1 MMHAEGTQPTLE
13 SVLTEEVRC
22 TEGLLSCLG
31 AERSALTARD
41 MDALQN
47 TIHEKVGLTRKLEQ
61 LELQREALIT
71 QLGFGTDS
79 ESIQRCFRSQPK
91 SGVLMKLWQQVLSNI
106 GACQTDNLTNGGIL
120 ESGRQ
125 HVEQALCILRGQPAS
140 PTTYNPAGNN
150 TAADLGQRELGKV

>member
-1 MMHAEGTQPTLE
+1 MHAEGTQPTLE

-22 TEGLLSCLG
+22 TECLLSCLG
-31 AERSALTARD
+31 AERLALTARD

-47 TIHEKVGLTRKLEQ
+47 TTREKLDLTGRLEQ
-61 LELQREALIT
+61 LELQREALVT
-71 QLGFGTDS
+71 RLGFGTDT
-79 ESIQRCFRSQPK
+79 ENLQRCFRSQPR
-91 SGVLMKLWQQVLSNI
+91 SGLLMKLWQQVLQNTD
-106 GACQTDNLTNGGIL
+106 ACQTDNLTNGGIL

-125 HVEQALCILRGQPAS
+125 HVEQALCILRGQPGS

>member
-1 MMHAEGTQPTLE
+1 MHAEGTQPTLE

-22 TEGLLSCLG
+22 TECLLSCLG
-31 AERSALTARD
+31 AERLALTARD

-47 TIHEKVGLTRKLEQ
+47 TTREKLDLTGRLEQ
-61 LELQREALIT
+61 LELQREALVT
-71 QLGFGTDS
+71 RLGFGTDT
-79 ESIQRCFRSQPK
+79 ENLQRCYRSQPRY
-91 SGVLMKLWQQVLSNI
+91 GLLMKLWQQVLKNT

-125 HVEQALCILRGQPAS
+125 HVEQALCILRGQPGS

>member
-1 MMHAEGTQPTLE
+1 MHAEGTQPTLE

-22 TEGLLSCLG
+22 SEGLLSCLG

-47 TIHEKVGLTRKLEQ
+47 TTREKLDHTRKLEQ
-61 LELQREALIT
+61 LEQQREALVT
-71 QLGFGTDS
+71 QLGFGTDV
-79 ESIQRCFRSQPK
+79 ENLQRCFHSQPR
-91 SGVLMKLWQQVLSNI
+91 SGILMKLWQQVLINI
-106 GACQTDNLTNGGIL
+106 DACQTDNLTNGGIL

-125 HVEQALCILRGQPAS
+125 HVEQALCILRGQPDS
-140 PTTYNPAGNN
+140 STLYDPAGNN

>member
-1 MMHAEGTQPTLE
+1 MHAEGTQSNLE

-22 TEGLLSCLG
+22 TEGLLTCLG

-41 MDALQN
+41 MDALQI
-47 TIHEKVGLTRKLEQ
+47 TTREKLDLAHKLEQ
-61 LELQREALIT
+61 LELQRETLIT
-71 QLGFGTDS
+71 QLGFDTDPKS
-79 ESIQRCFRSQPK
+79 LQRCFSSQP
-91 SGVLMKLWQQVLSNI
+91 GAAILNALWQQVLSNI
-106 GACQTDNLTNGGIL
+106 DACQADNLTNGGIL

-125 HVEQALCILRGQPAS
+125 HVEQALCILRGQPGN